1 MMQVQPIECIVSA
14 GELIFV
20 PRGWWHMAIN
30 LEPGI
35 AVTQNYVSRSNLPH
49 VLQFLKPGRSDLV
62 SGCSMTDRSRLYAR
76 FVAALR
82 EKHPDIMSEVEAQQE
97 AKSRDSK
104 RQKVCT
110 GYWH

>member
-1 MMQVQPIECIVSA
+1 MSPANFWLQGFGAWEWS
-14 GELIFV
+14 
-20 PRGWWHMAIN
+20 
-30 LEPGI
+30 
-35 AVTQNYVSRSNLPH
+35 VTPANNLPH

-97 AKSRDSK
+97 AKIRYSK
-104 RQKVCT
+104 RQKVGM